1 MGCNANFKN
10 ISVISWRLRFLT
22 LGLYLKLALF
32 RVLLYSG
39 FCFIQGSALYRVLL
53 YSGFCFI
60 QDSALYRILVY
71 SWFGSDTFHCTIYCY
86 SIFDWYMSSLNH
98 HIERW
103 EKFEDTKGGMV
114 IRSCRSTDNTMAK
127 IKRTKA
133 QTMIHKT
140 LHSQLKIE

>member
-1 MGCNANFKN
+1 MFMGCNANFKN

-32 RVLLYSG
+32 
-39 FCFIQGSALYRVLL
+39 RVLL